1 MFRLFSLFLISVF
14 ALQAAS
20 AQNYLKAFPPAKKG
34 MERFVLQLPAKENE
48 ADYRVELIAGK
59 TVKTDP
65 INHYFYSGVI
75 RPETVKGW
83 GFTRYVIDDLGAL
96 AGSMMAVRPGT
107 PKVERFITLGKRPYL
122 IRYNSKIPVV
132 VYAPKGVE
140 LRYRIWSAQKESHPI
155 PRLP

>member
-1 MFRLFSLFLISVF
+1 MVRWILLLIPLFVF
-14 ALQAAS
+14 GS
-20 AQNYLKAFPPAKKG
+20 EVSQNYLKAFPPAKKG

-65 INHYFYSGVI
+65 INRYFYAGVI

-96 AGSMMAVRPGT
+96 AGTMMAVRPGT

-132 VYAPKGVE
+132 VYAPEGVE
-140 LRYRIWSAQKESHPI
+140 LRYRIWSAQKESHPM
-155 PRLP
+155 PLRP